1 VETQISQVRIEID
14 SPVSQRFS
22 REAPGLRRRQ
32 FIIAGLVKCLSGIL
46 SFAHDQAPWP
56 IGVFA
61 SAGALPGG
69 MRAQIIRFLEANGR
83 DE

>member
-1 VETQISQVRIEID
+1 MVIVD
-14 SPVSQRFS
+14 L
-22 REAPGLRRRQ
+22 A
-32 FIIAGLVKCLSGIL
+32 KCLSGIL

-56 IGVFA
+56 IGVLA